1 MMAIYH
7 AITNRF
13 TKPVIEQHEARGREQ
28 GRTEGR
34 EEGRTEGREEGI
46 AEGREEGLAEGV
58 EQSNKAWR
66 EWLRGRDEAEAEGR
80 PFDEPPPD
88 EQPRRNGER

>member
-34 EEGRTEGREEGI
+34 T
-46 AEGREEGLAEGV
+46 EGREEGLAEGV
-58 EQSNKAWR
+58 EKSNKAWR

-88 EQPRRNGER
+88 EQPRRNGDRP